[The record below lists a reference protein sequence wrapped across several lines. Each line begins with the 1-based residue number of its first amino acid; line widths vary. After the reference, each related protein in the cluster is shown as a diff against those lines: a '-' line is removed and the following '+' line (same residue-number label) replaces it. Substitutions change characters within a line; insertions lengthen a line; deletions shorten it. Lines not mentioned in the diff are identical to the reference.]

1 MMPDN
6 KPGNVRLLYV
16 LITCLLLFWVAGIQ
30 ADDSAGDKSRRLD
43 KLRAEIQ
50 VLRSTLQGAYGQKGS
65 LETDLRSAELNI
77 AKHSRALKKLS
88 QQLNRQ
94 RGKLRELEQDKLN
107 QQQRLGEQQQALAQ
121 QVRAS
126 YAMGRQGYVKILLSD
141 QDPTAIGRTLT
152 YYKYFNQ
159 ARARRISTISNSI
172 IELERLQT
180 DISQETLKLEG
191 LVSQQQQQQQERET
205 EYQSR
210 RQILIRLTSDI
221 DNKEMRLK
229 NLLQDEERLAQ
240 LLEKLHKALSDIPPD
255 VGNLQAFGTL
265 RGKLALPANGLIS
278 TRFGSSRNT
287 GNLLWQGIT
296 ISAEE
301 GKEVKAIY
309 HGRVAFADWLRNF
322 GMLIIID
329 HGDGYMSLY
338 AHNQALYRDVG
349 EWVDQDDVIAT
360 IGNSGGQANPGLY
373 FEIRHNG
380 TPADPVQWIKTAGR

>member
-1 MMPDN
+1 
-6 KPGNVRLLYV
+6 
-16 LITCLLLFWVAGIQ
+16 
-30 ADDSAGDKSRRLD
+30 
-43 KLRAEIQ
+43 
-50 VLRSTLQGAYGQKGS
+50 
-65 LETDLRSAELNI
+65 
-77 AKHSRALKKLS
+77 
-88 QQLNRQ
+88 
-94 RGKLRELEQDKLN
+94 
-107 QQQRLGEQQQALAQ
+107 
-121 QVRAS
+121 
-126 YAMGRQGYVKILLSD
+126 MGRQGYVKILLSD